1 MNLLPNIWNL
11 LGGCQVQNNQPT
23 FPQRFSMNSFFY
35 KSSATPGT
43 NVRRLMAFLLATS
56 LAGMGNVGHTAKP
69 STGGSSGGQLPYTYS
84 VTGDPNFLVTAK
96 RIGSAPLVLMGGG
109 PDVDPAFRWMIQ
121 QAGISKGTG
130 GRFVIIRATGTD
142 AYNPYIYYSG
152 PKNSTSST
160 IQDLWVG
167 GASLGL
173 TSVET
178 LVLPTREAANNQVA
192 NDIVARADAVFI
204 AGGDQADYIRNW
216 KSTTLEGTLGSL
228 MDKNVP
234 IGGTSAGLAVL
245 GMVDFAALNGT
256 VTSPQALGNPYNT
269 YMTFDPNPLR
279 TTGGFLTPPALA
291 NTITDSHFDSRDRL
305 GRLIAFTSRLVIP
318 GTANTGCDGG
328 IVPAGETAG
337 TARGIGIGV
346 EAALLVERNSSG
358 EYVGTR
364 MTNLST
370 TSESAIYFT
379 RPVQAPGTCKSG
391 VPLTVRGVK
400 VDKLKS
406 GTFNLSTWTGLTGA
420 VTVTIPVNVESG
432 SMAPYQY

>member
-1 MNLLPNIWNL
+1 VNF
-11 LGGCQVQNNQPT
+11 LGGCQVQNNQPN
-23 FPQRFSMNSFFY
+23 FPQIFPMNPPSF
-35 KSSATPGT
+35 KLSTTHKT
-43 NVRRLMAFLLATS
+43 NGRRLAALLLAAS
-56 LAGMGNVGHTAKP
+56 LAGIGSVGHTAKP
-69 STGGSSGGQLPYTYS
+69 STGGTSGGKLPYTYS

-178 LVLPTREAANNQVA
+178 LVLPTPEAANNQAA

-216 KSTTLEGTLGSL
+216 KNTKLEGTLGTL
-228 MDKNVP
+228 LGANVP

-269 YMTFDPNPLR
+269 YMTFDPSPLS
-279 TTGGFLTPPALA
+279 TKDGFLSPPALA
-291 NTITDSHFDSRDRL
+291 NTITDSHVDARDRL
-305 GRLIAFTSRLVIP
+305 GRLIAFTSRMVMP
-318 GTANTGCDGG
+318 GTATTGCVGG
-328 IVPAGETAG
+328 IVPAGEAAG

-346 EAALLVERNSSG
+346 EAALLVERNGSG
-358 EYVGTR
+358 DYVGTR
-364 MTNLST
+364 TTNVST

-379 RPVQAPGTCKSG
+379 RPVQAPATCKSG

-406 GTFNLSTWTGLTGA
+406 GTFNLSTWTGPTTDI
-420 VTVTIPVNVESG
+420 VTTVDVESG
-432 SMAPYQY
+432 VMAPYQY